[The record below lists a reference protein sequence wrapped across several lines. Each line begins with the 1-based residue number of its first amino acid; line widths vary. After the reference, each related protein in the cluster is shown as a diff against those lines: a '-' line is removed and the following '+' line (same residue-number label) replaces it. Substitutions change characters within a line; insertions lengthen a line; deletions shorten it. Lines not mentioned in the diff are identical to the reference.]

1 MLCCDGLIR
10 EQQKGQTEVA
20 SSNPS
25 TVSDTIF
32 SFLVQ
37 WRWTSVSSTR
47 GEIEKKK
54 KRKKETTP
62 EAPGA
67 HVDEENS
74 SLATKTNLDM
84 LKSCINV
91 TTFHT

>member
-1 MLCCDGLIR
+1 MAVD
-10 EQQKGQTEVA
+10 
-20 SSNPS
+20 
-25 TVSDTIF
+25 F
-32 SFLVQ
+32 
-37 WRWTSVSSTR
+37 VSSTL

-74 SLATKTNLDM
+74 SMVMKTNLDM
-84 LKSCINV
+84 LKSCINA
-91 TTFHT
+91 TIFSHIRLHT